1 MSPSTTT
8 TAHDRS
14 TAAQSAWLLL
24 GCCLGLLAVGFVTA
38 ASVAPPGEF
47 AAKMKSH
54 GASVAVAMLGFL
66 VALKTPISLWRR
78 ASPWILGAVL
88 VALVVVLVPGVGQ
101 KVKGGRRW
109 LELLGQRFQPSEFA
123 KVALILFLA
132 DFIGKAPE
140 RLTDLWRGYCRAAGA
155 VLLTAGIVFFEP
167 DLGTTLY
174 LVAIGGVMLAV
185 GTAPTMYLIGSGVVA
200 IPLVLGL
207 GYLRY
212 DHAKTRSTNDYQV
225 VQSLRAMG
233 EGGPFGV
240 GYGAGRMKLGH
251 VPEGHNDFIL
261 AAVGEEWGLV
271 GTTVV
276 LLLFAGIVVAGA
288 RAVSA
293 VRDPFARLIV
303 FAVPFAIVFQAVV
316 NLFVVTGLV
325 YPKGIALPFV
335 SSGGSCLLAFS
346 VAVGLAANVLR
357 EQAQRSEDERST
369 FASLLSTSSDAQAV
383 PA

>member
-1 MSPSTTT
+1 MNQSTTT
-8 TAHDRS
+8 SAHDRS
-14 TAAQSAWLLL
+14 IAAQSAWLLL
-24 GCCLGLLAVGFVTA
+24 GCCLGLLAVGVMTA

-47 AAKMKSH
+47 ASKMKSH

-78 ASPWILGAVL
+78 AAPWILGAVL
-88 VALVVVLVPGVGQ
+88 VALAVVLVPGVGQ

-140 RLTDLWRGYCRAAGA
+140 RLTDLWRGYCCAAGV
-155 VLLTAGIVFFEP
+155 VLLTAGAVFFEP

-225 VQSLRAMG
+225 VQSLRALG

-261 AAVGEEWGLV
+261 AAVGEEWGLI

-303 FAVPFAIVFQAVV
+303 FAVPFAIVFQAAV

-357 EQAQRSEDERST
+357 EQAQRSADERST
-369 FASLLSTSSDAQAV
+369 FASLLSASSDPQAS